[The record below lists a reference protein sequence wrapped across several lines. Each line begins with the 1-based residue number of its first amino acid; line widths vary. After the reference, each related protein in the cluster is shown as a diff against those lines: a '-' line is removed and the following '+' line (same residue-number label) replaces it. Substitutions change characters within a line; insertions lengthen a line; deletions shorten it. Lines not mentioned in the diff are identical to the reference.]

1 MENEQ
6 KGKVLIWFK
15 IYDLMYMYANDIQK
29 EEFNSLVDSVDLIYT
44 ADSDSYQSALERVYE
59 DSVRKLPDGIES
71 TQEAAEYIASDF
83 NLDPPK
89 FETWDI
95 IGPEK
100 LKELLLGEDANKNP
114 IEYSQM
120 NDQMK
125 PMTADDIEDM
135 AEKLPGRVGEQL
147 KGLMG
152 AIDEVNETASEIFA
166 RYAAQCDELGVSK
179 DQAKEE
185 ANQYMQGGIPAAE
198 FVAPV
203 NILDDLKRI

>member
-29 EEFNSLVDSVDLIYT
+29 EEFNSLVDSVDLIYA

>member
-15 IYDLMYMYANDIQK
+15 IYDLMYMYANDTQK
-29 EEFNSLVDSVDLIYT
+29 EEFNSLVDSVDLIYA

-59 DSVRKLPDGIES
+59 DCVRKLPDGIES